1 MIQDPEGLTRSD
13 SDASVVNMLEGPVME
28 SPIDR
33 SSVYDQGMSKTG
45 ARFLYAK
52 TGFRRDFRADETRS
66 GDAAAQARKAD
77 SEAVDVD
84 SERLLD
90 MGQS

>member
-1 MIQDPEGLTRSD
+1 MGCLIQAQDPEGLTRSV
-13 SDASVVNMLEGPVME
+13 SDTSVVVNMLEGPVME

-52 TGFRRDFRADETRS
+52 NRIP
-66 GDAAAQARKAD
+66 
-77 SEAVDVD
+77 
-84 SERLLD
+84 ERLQD
-90 MGQS
+90 RRSKEWRCRSSSQKGRFRNGRRGR